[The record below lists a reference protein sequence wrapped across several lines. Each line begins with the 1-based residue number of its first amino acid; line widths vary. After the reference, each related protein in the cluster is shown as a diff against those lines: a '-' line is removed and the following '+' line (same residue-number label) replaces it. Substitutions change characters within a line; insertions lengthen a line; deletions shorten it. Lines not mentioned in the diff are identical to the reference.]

1 MAEDKGIS
9 LVILGIVAIC
19 AVVGLVLL
27 FSGAISGRGLYGGGI
42 LGDGGKGTY
51 DRYTK
56 ASTDVPTYT
65 GARIKGNIHDKSFY
79 ANSPATTNTRV
90 APFATPSQ
98 GTNPCTPG
106 FIARR
111 ADLADYSVVDRFGKE
126 WACTYAGSLSAD

>member
-27 FSGAISGRGLYGGGI
+27 FSGAISGQGLYGGQIYGP
-42 LGDGGKGTY
+42 GGKGTY

-56 ASTDVPTYT
+56 ASTDEPTYT
-65 GARIKGNIHDKSFY
+65 GARIKGNIHGYPY
-79 ANSPATTNTRV
+79 AASSPATTNTRI
-90 APFATPSQ
+90 APYSTPSQ
-98 GTNPCTPG
+98 STNPCTPG

-111 ADLADYSVVDRFGKE
+111 GDYIDYYTTDLQEKE
-126 WACTYAGSLSAD
+126 WGCTYAGSLATD